1 MDYTYKTENQPK
13 NVVKL
18 SIEIPAKVITREYDV
33 AFDEL
38 AQDVQLEGYRKGK
51 APKEMVK
58 KQLKQ
63 EKVYD
68 RMVRTLFSRIYQ
80 EIVEKEGLKPVVAPH
95 IDIKK
100 AKEGEVWEVEMLVG
114 QKPTIDLSTYK
125 KAIEKLK
132 KDRKADDIWVPGKPE
147 PGTDSSEENAKR
159 QKALND
165 ILETLSKEV
174 KIELADM
181 IIEEEVEGRL
191 SRLVDDVQKVGMNID
206 SYLKSKNQTMEQ
218 LREQY
223 QKEVGEMY
231 KMEFIL
237 NEIADAENIQVEQKE
252 MEALLSSA
260 KDDKERE
267 AATKNM
273 YYYVMILRKQKVL
286 DYLLAL

>member
-1 MDYTYKTENQPK
+1 MDYTYKTETQPK

-18 SIEIPAKVITREYDV
+18 SIEIPATVITREYDV

-38 AQDVQLEGYRKGK
+38 SGEVQVEGYRKGK

-80 EIVEKEGLKPVVAPH
+80 EIVEKEGLKPVVAPR

-114 QKPTIDLSTYK
+114 QKPSIDLTTYK

-147 PGTDSSEENAKR
+147 PGTDSPEENAKR

-181 IIEEEVEGRL
+181 IVEEEVEGRL

-223 QKEVGEMY
+223 QKEVSEMY

-237 NEIADAENIQVEQKE
+237 NEIADAENIQVEQQE

-267 AATKNM
+267 AAAKNM

>member
-18 SIEIPAKVITREYDV
+18 SIEIPADVITREYDV

-38 AQDVQLEGYRKGK
+38 AKDVQLEGYRKGK

-68 RMVRTLFSRIYQ
+68 RMVRTLFSRVYQ

-100 AKEGEVWEVEMLVG
+100 AKEGEIWEVEMLVG
-114 QKPTIDLSTYK
+114 QKPSIDLSTYK

-206 SYLKSKNQTMEQ
+206 SYLKSKNLTMEQ

-223 QKEVGEMY
+223 QKEVSEMY

-237 NEIADAENIQVEQKE
+237 NEIADAENIQVEQQE